1 MTDKEHP
8 FELVSQYQPTGD
20 QPQAI
25 SKLVQG
31 LKENRQWQVLQ
42 GATGTG
48 KTFTMANI
56 IQAAQRTTMVLVH
69 NKTLAAQLYGEF
81 KELFPHNR
89 VEYFISN
96 FDFYQPEAY
105 IPKTDTYIDKEV
117 VMNDEIEM
125 MRASAVNSLL
135 ERKDTIVVCS
145 VAAIYGLSDPE
156 EYRDLAFTLHV
167 GEPYKPH
174 EIANKLIQAQYRRN
188 DMDLGPGCF
197 SIKGDVMD
205 IYPPNGDDFYIR
217 IYSDFDEISEIDQVR
232 PTTGEVLHTV
242 DYFPFFPAHEHAS
255 GMARIQKACSTIREE
270 LIERLKFFDNKGM
283 LLESERLK
291 QRTEHDLDALS
302 EFGICAGIE
311 NYSRHFDGRSEGET
325 PYTLFDYFPDDFLLF
340 VDESHVTL
348 PQIGGMFNGDRSRKM
363 TLVDYGF
370 RLPSALDNR
379 PLRFEEFEKKVR
391 NVICTSATPGDY
403 ELDKVN
409 HQPVEQII
417 RPTGLLDP
425 IIEVRFNTNNPIY
438 DLMDEIKKRLAKN
451 ERVMVVTLTVKD
463 AENLTDFFKSHDFKV
478 AYLQHEILTLQRTEI
493 IYKLRK
499 GIYEVLVGINLL
511 REGLDIPEVSLIAIL
526 DADRQGFLRSARS
539 LTQIAGR
546 AARNAN
552 GKVIMYCDE
561 ISDAMAITIKETKR
575 RRELQE
581 KYNAEHGIVPKTII
595 KNIQAPIHM
604 IDDEASNKHK
614 NAAKEGKMTIKQKQL
629 MIKNLTSEMNKAAKA
644 LDFETAASLRDQIL
658 ELKASLDK

>member
-1 MTDKEHP
+1 MTDSEHR
-8 FELVSQYQPTGD
+8 FEIVSNYKPTGD

-31 LKENRQWQVLQ
+31 LKEHKKWQVLQ

-81 KELFPHNR
+81 KELFPNNR

-105 IPKTDTYIDKEV
+105 LPKTDTYIDKEV
-117 VMNDEIEM
+117 VMNEEIEM

-145 VAAIYGLSDPE
+145 VASIYGLSDPE

-167 GEPYKPH
+167 GEPFDPH
-174 EIANKLIQAQYRRN
+174 EVARKLVVAQYERN
-188 DMDLGPGCF
+188 DIDLKAGCF
-197 SIKGDVMD
+197 RIRGDVME
-205 IYPPNGDDFYIR
+205 IYPPNGDGFFIR
-217 IYSDFDEISEIDQVR
+217 IYSDFDEIAEIDMIR
-232 PTTGEVLHTV
+232 PTTGEVIHTV

-255 GMARIQKACSTIREE
+255 STNRIQRACKTIRAE
-270 LIERLKFFDNKGM
+270 LDERLKYFEENGKY
-283 LLESERLK
+283 LEAERLK
-291 QRTEHDLDALS
+291 TRTEHDLDALS
-302 EFGICAGIE
+302 EFGMCAGIE
-311 NYSRHFDGRSEGET
+311 NYARHFDGRQEGET

-348 PQIGGMFNGDRSRKM
+348 PQIGGMFNGDRARKK
-363 TLVDYGF
+363 TLVEYGF
-370 RLPSALDNR
+370 RLESALDNR
-379 PLRFEEFEKKVR
+379 PLTFDEFEKKIN

-403 ELDKVN
+403 ELEKVD
-409 HQPVEQII
+409 HQVVEQII

-425 IIEVRFNTNNPIY
+425 IIEVRFNTNNPVY
-438 DLMDEIKKRLAKN
+438 DVMKEIKDRIAKH
-451 ERVMVVTLTVKD
+451 ERVLVVTLTIKD
-463 AENLTDFFKSHDFKV
+463 AENLTDFLKAHDIKV

-499 GIYEVLVGINLL
+499 GIYDVLVGINLL

-526 DADRQGFLRSARS
+526 DADREGFLRSARS

-546 AARNAN
+546 AARNAG
-552 GKVIMYCDE
+552 GKVIMYCDS
-561 ISDAMAITIKETKR
+561 ISDAMATTIKETKR
-575 RRELQE
+575 RRTLQE
-581 KYNAEHGIVPKTII
+581 AFNAEHGIVPRTVTK
-595 KNIQAPIHM
+595 ALVPPIHM
-604 IDDEASNKHK
+604 IDDKNGKRKNKS
-614 NAAKEGKMTIKQKQL
+614 EGGKMSQKETEL
-629 MIKNLTSEMNKAAKA
+629 MIRQLTAQMNKAAKA
-644 LDFETAASLRDQIL
+644 LDFEQAAQLRDEIL
-658 ELKASLDK
+658 ELKASMSK

>member
-156 EYRDLAFTLHV
+156 EYRDLAFTVHV

-270 LIERLKFFDNKGM
+270 LIERLKFFDDKGM

-291 QRTEHDLDALS
+291 QRTEHDLDSLS

-379 PLRFEEFEKKVR
+379 PLRFEEFEKKVK

-604 IDDEASNKHK
+604 IDDEANNKHK
-614 NAAKEGKMTIKQKQL
+614 NAAKEGKMSVKQKQL

>member
-31 LKENRQWQVLQ
+31 LKENKQWQVLQ

-156 EYRDLAFTLHV
+156 EYRDLAFTVHV

-270 LIERLKFFDNKGM
+270 LIERLKFFDDKGM

-291 QRTEHDLDALS
+291 QRTEHDLDSLS

-614 NAAKEGKMTIKQKQL
+614 NAAKDGKMTIKQKQL

>member
-25 SKLVQG
+25 AKLVEG
-31 LKENRQWQVLQ
+31 LKENKQWQVLQ

-174 EIANKLIQAQYRRN
+174 EIANKFIQAQYRRN

-291 QRTEHDLDALS
+291 QRTEHDLDSLS

-604 IDDEASNKHK
+604 IDDEANNKHK
-614 NAAKEGKMTIKQKQL
+614 NAAKEGKMSVKQKQL

>member
-255 GMARIQKACSTIREE
+255 GMARIQKVCSTIREE

-291 QRTEHDLDALS
+291 QRTEHDLDSLS

-438 DLMDEIKKRLAKN
+438 DLMDEIKKRLEKN

-604 IDDEASNKHK
+604 IDDEANNKHK
-614 NAAKEGKMTIKQKQL
+614 NAAKEGKMSVKQKQL

>member
-156 EYRDLAFTLHV
+156 EYRDLAFTVHV

-270 LIERLKFFDNKGM
+270 LIERLKFFDDKGM

-291 QRTEHDLDALS
+291 QRTEHDLDSLS

>member
-25 SKLVQG
+25 AKLVEG
-31 LKENRQWQVLQ
+31 LKENKQWQVLQ

-614 NAAKEGKMTIKQKQL
+614 NAAKEGKMSVKQKQL

>member
-291 QRTEHDLDALS
+291 QRTEHDLDSLS

-614 NAAKEGKMTIKQKQL
+614 NAAKEGKMSVKQKQL
-629 MIKNLTSEMNKAAKA
+629 MIKKLTSEMNKAAKA